1 MPGLLSLPLDYLLGT
16 TLAAAATGYLVLA
29 LWRVSH
35 SGFERAPRAAFQ
47 PPVSILK
54 PLCGNE
60 AQLYECLRS
69 FVDQDYPEP
78 QVIFGVADTKDTAI
92 PVVRRLIAEFPD
104 RDLTLVVDGTI
115 HGTNLKV
122 GNLVNMARHAKH
134 DVIVVSDSDTRIG
147 RDGLAQVV
155 APLAD
160 PATGAVTCL
169 YKASPVGGL
178 ASQLGA
184 MFVNDWFL
192 SSAVVDA
199 GMREIAYC
207 FGPVSALRRDA
218 LDAIGGFA
226 VLGNHLADD
235 FMMGRL
241 VAASGYKVQLSR
253 AVPHTVVCES
263 FGSLFRHELR
273 WARTVKAVK
282 PGEHFMSMVTCP
294 LPLLLVLLLPHLA
307 LGGGAILAGVVS
319 LRIALHYALRVR
331 FDFDSPAVPWLVPL
345 RECLCFAVWA
355 ASFCGSNIRW
365 RHRDFLIGTGG
376 LLLPLPTPIAS
387 SATGLGL

>member
-1 MPGLLSLPLDYLLGT
+1 LPLDYLVGVV
-16 TLAAAATGYLVLA
+16 LAAAATGYLVLA

-35 SGFERAPRAAFQ
+35 SRFERATASSFQ
-47 PPVSILK
+47 PPVTVLK

-69 FVDQDYPEP
+69 FVDQDYTEL
-78 QVIFGVADTKDTAI
+78 QVIFGVADTKDGAI

-104 RDLTLVVDGTI
+104 RDLALVVDGTV

-122 GNLVNMARHAKH
+122 GNLVNMVRHAKH
-134 DVIVVSDSDTRIG
+134 NVIVVSDSDTRIG

-155 APLAD
+155 VPLAD

-178 ASQLGA
+178 ASRLGA

-199 GMREIAYC
+199 GMHEVTYC

-218 LDAIGGFA
+218 LDAIGGFTA
-226 VLGNHLADD
+226 LGNHLADD
-235 FMMGRL
+235 FMMGHL
-241 VAASGYKVQLSR
+241 IAAAGYKVCLSH
-253 AVPHTVVCES
+253 AVPHTVVCENFS
-263 FGSLFRHELR
+263 SLFRHELR
-273 WARTVKAVK
+273 WARTVKAVRL
-282 PGEHFMSMVTCP
+282 GEHFMSVVTWP

-307 LGGGAILAGVVS
+307 LGGGAILAGVMS
-319 LRIALHYALRVR
+319 LRIALHYALRSR
-331 FDFDSPAVPWLVPL
+331 FDFDSPASPWLVPL

-365 RHRDFLIGTGG
+365 RHRDFVIVAGG
-376 LLLPLPTPIAS
+376 RLLPLPTPIAS
-387 SATGLGL
+387 SAAGLGL